1 MLKSWRQGW
10 QIGVTLIGTM
20 VGAGFASG
28 QEIVLFFSR
37 YGIWAACSI
46 LLVAVAVVW
55 FSQRIMLWANR
66 HGASTIA
73 DFYIHTF
80 GARWGGR
87 FLTGMVVVLFL
98 LSTVMLAGAASTLQ
112 HVFHMS
118 YWLAA
123 GGTVVLLQLTLM
135 ARLGGV
141 YRVNGVVVPLL
152 VGCMA
157 ALVHL
162 APAPTLA
169 RVLPLLAAPPD
180 VPPMA
185 GAALLYFTL
194 NAWLAVPLML
204 SIGGSGVS
212 PAAIKKGSWLGGV
225 GFGGLLL
232 CSHWLLLTPSPT
244 TIGSPL
250 PLATIASTQHLWLG
264 HLYSVLLY
272 AEIFTTLVAN
282 FYSIGISIQNT
293 RSFRRPWAI
302 PALLICC
309 LMLGQLGFAALLHR
323 LYPALG
329 LIGLAWLTRM
339 VVRTTY
345 TPASTRQ

>member
-1 MLKSWRQGW
+1 MQKSWRQGW
-10 QIGVTLIGTM
+10 EIGLTLIGTM

-28 QEIVLFFSR
+28 QEIELFFSR
-37 YGIWAACSI
+37 FGFWAFGSI
-46 LLVAVAVVW
+46 LLVAVGVVW
-55 FSQRIMLWANR
+55 FSRRIILWANR
-66 HGASTIA
+66 GSGLSIA
-73 DFYIHTF
+73 AFYVHTF
-80 GARWGGR
+80 GVRWGPR
-87 FLTGMVVVLFL
+87 FLNGMVVVLFL

-123 GGTVVLLQLTLM
+123 GATVVLLQLTLLF
-135 ARLGGV
+135 RLGGV

-169 RVLPLLAAPPD
+169 RIAPLIAAPPD
-180 VPPMA
+180 FPPMA

-204 SIGGSGVS
+204 SIGSSGVS
-212 PAAIKKGSWLGGV
+212 PAAIKKGSLLGGV

-232 CSHWLLLTPSPT
+232 CSHWLLLTLSST
-244 TIGSPL
+244 TPGSTL
-250 PLATIASTQHLWLG
+250 PLATIASTQHPWLG
-264 HLYSVLLY
+264 HFYSILLY

-282 FYSIGISIQNT
+282 FYSIGISIREPRT
-293 RSFRRPWAI
+293 FRRPWAI

-309 LMLGQLGFAALLHR
+309 LLLGQLGFATLLHR
-323 LYPALG
+323 LYPILG
-329 LIGLAWLTRM
+329 LIGLLWLTQM
-339 VVRTTY
+339 VVRTSR
-345 TPASTRQ
+345 TPASTR